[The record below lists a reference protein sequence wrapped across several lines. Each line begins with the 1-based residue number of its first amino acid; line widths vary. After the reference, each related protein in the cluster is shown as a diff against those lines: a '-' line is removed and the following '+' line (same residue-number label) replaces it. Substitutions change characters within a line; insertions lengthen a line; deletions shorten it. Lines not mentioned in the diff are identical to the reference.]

1 MQGKDLDL
9 DAVPK
14 DDPDVYKLI
23 RTTNTLGIFQ
33 IESPGQREL
42 TGKHQPTRF
51 NDLTLQ
57 ISLFRPGPMKGNMIS
72 PYLDGRHGFIQPD
85 YIHRDL
91 RPILEES
98 FGVVVFHEQLMRIMQ
113 LMTGCTLAKADEM
126 RRVLAKPEKA
136 HVAEVFFK
144 KSASAR
150 NYTPEV
156 IARVWSIIEGFG
168 SFGFCKAHGAAFAVP
183 TYQSA
188 YLKTHYPT
196 EFIAGLLTHDPGM
209 YPKRLLLAEA
219 RRLGVNLLPIDVN
232 RSTNEYRVEKTNT
245 DYGVRMAINE
255 ISGISGPEV
264 ERIICE
270 QPFSD
275 LADLY
280 LRARPSRRTLER
292 LALIG
297 ALDRLAG
304 IDPIHAQARRGD
316 LLVRVR
322 QLSAKPAPKNDK
334 NQLSFDLNNLTELPT
349 GHTPGT
355 HDQQVEQEMAIT
367 GMDISGHQLEQ
378 FQEMLDEMGVTRA
391 SELVNLRSNTEV
403 LVAGV
408 RIATQSPP
416 MRSGKRVVFI
426 SLDDGSGCAD
436 ATFFDEAQRRTAHL
450 LFQNKLLLISGKTRR
465 TGVRGVSILAENAW
479 DLRQLWQQFSAK
491 AS

>member
-1 MQGKDLDL
+1 
-9 DAVPK
+9 
-14 DDPDVYKLI
+14 
-23 RTTNTLGIFQ
+23 
-33 IESPGQREL
+33 
-42 TGKHQPTRF
+42 
-51 NDLTLQ
+51 
-57 ISLFRPGPMKGNMIS
+57 
-72 PYLDGRHGFIQPD
+72 
-85 YIHRDL
+85 
-91 RPILEES
+91 
-98 FGVVVFHEQLMRIMQ
+98 
-113 LMTGCTLAKADEM
+113 
-126 RRVLAKPEKA
+126 
-136 HVAEVFFK
+136 
-144 KSASAR
+144 
-150 NYTPEV
+150 
-156 IARVWSIIEGFG
+156 
-168 SFGFCKAHGAAFAVP
+168 
-183 TYQSA
+183 
-188 YLKTHYPT
+188 
-196 EFIAGLLTHDPGM
+196 
-209 YPKRLLLAEA
+209 
-219 RRLGVNLLPIDVN
+219 
-232 RSTNEYRVEKTNT
+232 
-245 DYGVRMAINE
+245 MAINVV
-255 ISGISGPEV
+255 SGISGHEV

-270 QPFSD
+270 QPFRD

-322 QLSAKPAPKNDK
+322 QLSAKPAPRNDK

-349 GHTPGT
+349 GNTPSTGIE
-355 HDQQVEQEMAIT
+355 QVEQEMAIT

-479 DLRQLWQQFSAK
+479 DLRQLWQQFLAK